1 MGIILWVLLVED
13 SEDDELLLQRALI
26 RDGHTPFIRR
36 VDSSDAMHAALCDE
50 TWDLVLADWNLPRF
64 SALIALE
71 MIKRTGLDLPFIIVS
86 GMIGEEAAITAM
98 KAGAHDFVMKSN
110 LVRLVPAI
118 QRRASGSR
126 RAQSQ
131 APCGSGAPRR

>member
-1 MGIILWVLLVED
+1 MGVALVED

-36 VDSSDAMHAALCDE
+36 VDSSNAMHAALCDE

-71 MIKRTGLDLPFIIVS
+71 MIKRTGLDLPFIIS
-86 GMIGEEAAITAM
+86 FGNDRRRSSNHGYESRRPRFCHEIQPRE
-98 KAGAHDFVMKSN
+98 AGASH
-110 LVRLVPAI
+110 PT
-118 QRRASGSR
+118 
-126 RAQSQ
+126 QSF
-131 APCGSGAPRR
+131 GK